1 MKKESL
7 KQGILFLLNKSK
19 FSRLITGAAIL
30 LSIIS
35 TICSL
40 AIPLIILN
48 VIDSFSY
55 ADIKRNDFIWGITNF
70 AVVI

>member
-40 AIPLIILN
+40 AIPLIIRN